1 VLNAVQFHA
10 RLIKSPGK
18 RKKEKSN
25 QKRRNVGCPC
35 DRKKKASFSL
45 RSDHIFFFL
54 KATNSGLI
62 FNKSRIHPEIVHL
75 SLFYRK
81 HPKEKRK
88 HAHVPGSFIST
99 ISAAVLDLSAVA
111 PIHEDE
117 EEQVS
122 R

>member
-1 VLNAVQFHA
+1 VHA
-10 RLIKSPGK
+10 CNSSYGGL
-18 RKKEKSN
+18 EE
-25 QKRRNVGCPC
+25 
-35 DRKKKASFSL
+35 F
-45 RSDHIFFFL
+45 FFFL
-54 KATNSGLI
+54 KATYSGLI
-62 FNKSRIHPEIVHL
+62 FNKFRIHPEIVHL

-99 ISAAVLDLSAVA
+99 ISAAVLDLSTVA